1 MSESF
6 KIPLGIPTNG
16 DEEFRWEF
24 RHSQH
29 DGGFTAYR
37 GEVRMATLADAMGF
51 PPPPT
56 VKLVSCHDSTGKQR
70 DDLVGA
76 IIARYGTNVV
86 AEEWYRKFDTA
97 GPALFRSILHESTR
111 GAREVMGW

>member
-6 KIPLGIPTNG
+6 KITLGTPTNG
-16 DEEFRWEF
+16 NEKFRWEF
-24 RHSQH
+24 KPSSH

-37 GEVRMATLADAMGF
+37 GEVRIATLADAMGF
-51 PPPPT
+51 QPPSI
-56 VKLVSCHDSTGKQR
+56 VKLVSCHDLNGKQR

-76 IIARYGTNVV
+76 VIVRYGTHVV
-86 AEEWYRKFDTA
+86 AEEWYRKFDTT
-97 GPALFRSILHESTR
+97 GPALVRSILHESTR